1 MLERFIALVLTK
13 MRDRLVEFLTD
24 EETKVL
30 KHVIDFYN
38 FAYKEKLKRNPQEV
52 LNELLEAMT
61 FTYKDG
67 EEDEK

>member
-24 EETKVL
+24 EETEVL
-30 KHVIDFYN
+30 KHVIDSYN

-52 LNELLEAMT
+52 LNELLEVMAFKYT
-61 FTYKDG
+61 DG
-67 EEDEK
+67 EEDKQ

>member
-24 EETKVL
+24 EETEVL

-38 FAYKEKLKRNPQEV
+38 FTYKEKLKRNPQEV
-52 LNELLEAMT
+52 LTELLEAMT
-61 FTYKDG
+61 FKYTDG
-67 EEDEK
+67 EEDEQ